1 MPDDTNYRR
10 DERPTEGFRT
20 AYLPVLPHCPVRYFV
35 PADYQPKYA
44 YPLVVLFHPDGSDE
58 GTAATVVP
66 ALSRRNYIIACPR
79 APHRRSRGVTG
90 RPGFGWDSNTER
102 IIPYLEALL
111 AQAQAKYHV
120 HSDRIYLLGIGEGA
134 TVACELGFALGETVS
149 GMIALNGRL
158 PLSHLGAAQH
168 MDCAARLRV
177 FVGHGTYNP
186 VVPIAQARKSAR
198 QLRTAGFDL
207 RFASY
212 PTTQRLHDDMLR
224 DVNRWI
230 MEAVNEAEGLPM
242 GTS

>member
-1 MPDDTNYRR
+1 
-10 DERPTEGFRT
+10 
-20 AYLPVLPHCPVRYFV
+20 
-35 PADYQPKYA
+35 
-44 YPLVVLFHPDGSDE
+44 
-58 GTAATVVP
+58 
-66 ALSRRNYIIACPR
+66 
-79 APHRRSRGVTG
+79 
-90 RPGFGWDSNTER
+90 
-102 IIPYLEALL
+102 
-111 AQAQAKYHV
+111 
-120 HSDRIYLLGIGEGA
+120 
-134 TVACELGFALGETVS
+134 
-149 GMIALNGRL
+149 MIALNGRL